1 MKGPLWAVVFLA
13 GPFFLPGL
21 VTADFGAGVI
31 GGIFFVLF
39 SGGQNS
45 KVSRITGDAG
55 GSGLAR
61 PKKIKIIIDWIF
73 FGHLILKI
81 LYTIFVFFL
90 CSRYLESWLRSY
102 TFFLLRLKLWDE

>member
-1 MKGPLWAVVFLA
+1 MKGPLWADVFLA

-21 VTADFGAGVI
+21 GTTDFGAGVV

-55 GSGLAR
+55 GSGRAR
-61 PKKIKIIIDWIF
+61 PKKIKLIINWIF
-73 FGHLILKI
+73 RGHPKLKI
-81 LYTIFVFFL
+81 LYISFVYFY
-90 CSRYLESWLRSY
+90 CVVG
-102 TFFLLRLKLWDE
+102 T

>member
-45 KVSRITGDAG
+45 KVSRITGVAG
-55 GSGLAR
+55 GSGRAR

-81 LYTIFVFFL
+81 LYTIFVLFY
-90 CSRYLESWLRSY
+90 CVVG
-102 TFFLLRLKLWDE
+102 T

>member
-21 VTADFGAGVI
+21 VTADFGAGVV

-55 GSGLAR
+55 GSGRAR
-61 PKKIKIIIDWIF
+61 PKKIKLIIDWIF
-73 FGHLILKI
+73 RGHPKLKI
-81 LYTIFVFFL
+81 LYISFVYFY
-90 CSRYLESWLRSY
+90 CVVG
-102 TFFLLRLKLWDE
+102 T

>member
-21 VTADFGAGVI
+21 VTADFGAGVV
-31 GGIFFVLF
+31 GGIFLVLF
-39 SGGQNS
+39 SGGQNAR
-45 KVSRITGDAG
+45 VSRTTGDAG

-61 PKKIKIIIDWIF
+61 PKKIKLIIDWIF
-73 FGHLILKI
+73 FWSPETQNSVHN
-81 LYTIFVFFL
+81 FCMFFM

-102 TFFLLRLKLWDE
+102 TFFYYSD

>member
-21 VTADFGAGVI
+21 VTAGFGAGVE
-31 GGIFFVLF
+31 GIFFVLF

-61 PKKIKIIIDWIF
+61 PKKRKIIIDWIF
-73 FGHLILKI
+73 FWSPETQNSVHNFCI
-81 LYTIFVFFL
+81 FL
-90 CSRYLESWLRSY
+90 CVVG
-102 TFFLLRLKLWDE
+102 T

>member
-21 VTADFGAGVI
+21 VTADFGAGVV
-31 GGIFFVLF
+31 GGIFLVLF

-55 GSGLAR
+55 GSGRAR
-61 PKKIKIIIDWIF
+61 PKKRKIIIDWI

-90 CSRYLESWLRSY
+90 CSRHLES
-102 TFFLLRLKLWDE
+102 

>member
-1 MKGPLWAVVFLA
+1 MKGPLWADVFLA

-21 VTADFGAGVI
+21 GTADFGAGVI

-39 SGGQNS
+39 SGGLNT
-45 KVSRITGDAG
+45 KVSRTTGDAG

-73 FGHLILKI
+73 FGHLKLKI
-81 LYTIFVFFL
+81 LYITFCMFL
-90 CSRYLESWLRSY
+90 CVVG
-102 TFFLLRLKLWDE
+102 T